1 MSDISREFLDELE
14 KEFNQRYSAS
24 KKIQSL
30 VRKLN
35 SSKATSQD
43 AFDYAKEVGNLR
55 KLVLHDLITED
66 ILNDGYLGYY
76 NAKTLFDD
84 VLFKNYELINKY
96 CMNAFT
102 QINKDAGINL
112 KGVSV
117 EYDQEKTDGVV
128 ECAVKGRYT
137 ETRDETEEAV
147 VTNAKGY
154 YDSSVRKNADTQYK
168 AGLKPKIIRTA
179 VGKTCKWCQSVAG
192 TYDYREVSN
201 KGNDVFRRH
210 ANCDCLVV
218 YQPSKGSYQ
227 DVHSKQWMDTKEYEE
242 EKIKRIEYSKM
253 KHAKLTPQ
261 ERIANVKPFLD
272 AKTYQ
277 EAKEYADKNLN
288 IQYIFSESVVHIK
301 ALNALNEDLT
311 KAYTIFGDLNESKKL
326 NYLVAKKLKN
336 TQAGGYSK
344 ISQTI
349 FLDARSVGSKTGMA
363 KMLENAIY
371 QNESGWWSS
380 SNQFHSIRHEIGH
393 AVEHMILDNDYD
405 KKQKISE
412 LRAKVM
418 YSFGFS
424 QNEVDSL
431 ISKATTPGSILSDID
446 RNNMKEAGKKLSYYA
461 LKDDGEFVAESVA
474 EYLNGDARQISLDVI
489 RILLGE

>member
-14 KEFNQRYSAS
+14 KEFNRRYSAS

-117 EYDQEKTDGVV
+117 EYDQEKTDGIV

-210 ANCDCLVV
+210 ANCDCLVI

-227 DVHSKQWMDTKEYEE
+227 DVHSKQWMDTKEYKELQH
-242 EKIKRIEYSKM
+242 KRIEYSERKGNNSVE
-253 KHAKLTPQ
+253 KLSRNTLTNHLDPIYV
-261 ERIANVKPFLD
+261 RSKYVKPLEGYDDVFIHGDEYGFAYKD
-272 AKTYQ
+272 ADGN
-277 EAKEYADKNLN
+277 EISL
-288 IQYIFSESVVHIK
+288 SVNELAEI
-301 ALNALNEDLT
+301 LNENGQFENNKIRLC
-311 KAYTIFGDLNESKKL
+311 ACG
-326 NYLVAKKLKN
+326 
-336 TQAGGYSK
+336 AGGLNSITAQKLADYTKKEVLAPTK
-344 ISQTI
+344 I
-349 FLDARSVGSKTGMA
+349 LW
-363 KMLENAIY
+363 IY
-371 QNESGWWSS
+371 PEKNG
-380 SNQFHSIRHEIGH
+380 
-393 AVEHMILDNDYD
+393 VCDMIIAGEDDLFPDIPNTND
-405 KKQKISE
+405 
-412 LRAKVM
+412 
-418 YSFGFS
+418 
-424 QNEVDSL
+424 
-431 ISKATTPGSILSDID
+431 
-446 RNNMKEAGKKLSYYA
+446 
-461 LKDDGEFVAESVA
+461 
-474 EYLNGDARQISLDVI
+474 
-489 RILLGE
+489 LGEWKSFYPNKEK